1 LKKSENEF
9 DKYKIVQEEI
19 EKELNLKEIEEDIKK
34 LLNSN

>member
-9 DKYKIVQEEI
+9 DKYNIVQKGI

-34 LLNSN
+34 IAEG